1 MEYLY
6 ILKQVLVYVLT
17 AYWCYQTVIS
27 LCSLI
32 KLKDKPY
39 LTNKNHKFMAIVPA
53 HNEEMVVANLI
64 ESLKN
69 QTYDKNLY
77 DIYVIADNC
86 TDNTA
91 EVARKAGAIVF
102 ERFDPAHKT
111 KGYAL
116 QWFLKQKIE
125 ENADYVECDFIW
137 EFPNKIR
144 VDKQYP
150 YKNKKEML
158 SFVRVVAWNKLI
170 KRQLITDN
178 NLEFPKGLRYED
190 VEFTY
195 KLIPFVNKF
204 AYVDKP
210 FIHYVQREGS
220 IANVQN
226 ERTAEI
232 FTVLDNVIEF
242 YKKNN
247 IYEKYRD
254 ELEYNYARYL
264 LCSSLKRMCKI
275 KDKSIREKLLTEN
288 WERLNSNFPNW
299 KKNVILKTVNIGK
312 NKYMRTVNKSTYK
325 IYSKILEII

>member
-1 MEYLY
+1 MP
-6 ILKQVLVYVLT
+6 KVSV
-17 AYWCYQTVIS
+17 
-27 LCSLI
+27 
-32 KLKDKPY
+32 
-39 LTNKNHKFMAIVPA
+39 IVPIYNVEKYLEKCINSLLSQTLEDIQIILVNDGSKDNSGNIA
-53 HNEEMVVANLI
+53 KEYEKNNKDRVIYVEKENGGLSDARNYGLKYATGDFIAFLDSDDYIEKNAYEEMYN
-64 ESLKN
+64 
-69 QTYDKNLY
+69 
-77 DIYVIADNC
+77 
-86 TDNTA
+86 
-91 EVARKAGAIVF
+91 KA
-102 ERFDPAHKT
+102 
-111 KGYAL
+111 
-116 QWFLKQKIE
+116 IE

-170 KRQLITDN
+170 KRQLIIDN

-195 KLIPFVNKF
+195 KLIPFINKF
-204 AYVDKP
+204 ANVDKP

-275 KDKSIREKLLTEN
+275 KDKTIREKLLTES
-288 WERLNSNFPNW
+288 WERLNLNFPNW
-299 KKNVILKTVNIGK
+299 KENVILKTVNIGK

>member
-1 MEYLY
+1 MIE
-6 ILKQVLVYVLT
+6 VSV
-17 AYWCYQTVIS
+17 
-27 LCSLI
+27 
-32 KLKDKPY
+32 
-39 LTNKNHKFMAIVPA
+39 IVPIYNVEKYLEKCINSLLSQTLEDIQIILVNDGSKDNSGNIA
-53 HNEEMVVANLI
+53 KEYEKNNKDRVIYVEKENGGLSDARNYGLKYATGDFIAFLDSDDYIEKNAYEEMYN
-64 ESLKN
+64 
-69 QTYDKNLY
+69 
-77 DIYVIADNC
+77 
-86 TDNTA
+86 
-91 EVARKAGAIVF
+91 KA
-102 ERFDPAHKT
+102 
-111 KGYAL
+111 
-116 QWFLKQKIE
+116 IE

-195 KLIPFVNKF
+195 KLIPFINKF

-232 FTVLDNVIEF
+232 FTVLNNVIEF

-247 IYEKYRD
+247 IYEEYRN

-275 KDKSIREKLLTEN
+275 KDKTIREKLLTES

-299 KKNVILKTVNIGK
+299 KENVILKTVNIGK

>member
-1 MEYLY
+1 MPKVSVIVPIYNVEKYLEKCINSLLSQTLEDIQIILVNDGSKDNSGNIAREYE
-6 ILKQVLVYVLT
+6 KN
-17 AYWCYQTVIS
+17 
-27 LCSLI
+27 
-32 KLKDKPY
+32 
-39 LTNKNHKFMAIVPA
+39 NKNRIIYVEKENGGLSDARNYGLKYATGDFIAFLDSDDYIEKNA
-53 HNEEMVVANLI
+53 YEEMYN
-64 ESLKN
+64 
-69 QTYDKNLY
+69 
-77 DIYVIADNC
+77 
-86 TDNTA
+86 
-91 EVARKAGAIVF
+91 KA
-102 ERFDPAHKT
+102 
-111 KGYAL
+111 
-116 QWFLKQKIE
+116 IE

-170 KRQLITDN
+170 KSQLITDN

-247 IYEKYRD
+247 IYEEYRD

-275 KDKSIREKLLTEN
+275 KDKTIREKLLTES
-288 WERLNSNFPNW
+288 WERLNLNFPNW
-299 KKNVILKTVNIGK
+299 KENVILKTVNIGK

>member
-1 MEYLY
+1 MP
-6 ILKQVLVYVLT
+6 KVSV
-17 AYWCYQTVIS
+17 
-27 LCSLI
+27 
-32 KLKDKPY
+32 
-39 LTNKNHKFMAIVPA
+39 IVPIYNVEKYLEKCINSLLSQTLEDIQIILVNDGSKDNSGNIA
-53 HNEEMVVANLI
+53 KEYEKNNKDRVIYVEKENGGLSDARNYGLKYATGDFIAFLDSDDYIEKNAYEEMYN
-64 ESLKN
+64 
-69 QTYDKNLY
+69 
-77 DIYVIADNC
+77 
-86 TDNTA
+86 
-91 EVARKAGAIVF
+91 KA
-102 ERFDPAHKT
+102 
-111 KGYAL
+111 
-116 QWFLKQKIE
+116 IE

-195 KLIPFVNKF
+195 KLIPFINKF

-210 FIHYVQREGS
+210 FIHYVQREGT
-220 IANVQN
+220 IANVKN

-275 KDKSIREKLLTEN
+275 KDKTIREKLLTES
-288 WERLNSNFPNW
+288 WKRLNSNFPNW
-299 KKNVILKTVNIGK
+299 KENVILKTVNIGK

>member
-1 MEYLY
+1 MPKVSVIVPIYNVEKYLEKCINSLLSQTLEDIQIILVNDGSKDNSGNIAKEYE
-6 ILKQVLVYVLT
+6 KN
-17 AYWCYQTVIS
+17 
-27 LCSLI
+27 
-32 KLKDKPY
+32 
-39 LTNKNHKFMAIVPA
+39 NKNRIIYVEKENGGLSDARNYGLKYATGDFIAFLDSDDYIEKNA
-53 HNEEMVVANLI
+53 YEEMYN
-64 ESLKN
+64 
-69 QTYDKNLY
+69 
-77 DIYVIADNC
+77 
-86 TDNTA
+86 
-91 EVARKAGAIVF
+91 KA
-102 ERFDPAHKT
+102 
-111 KGYAL
+111 
-116 QWFLKQKIE
+116 IE

-170 KRQLITDN
+170 KRQLIIDN

-195 KLIPFVNKF
+195 KLIPFINKF
-204 AYVDKP
+204 ANVDKP

-247 IYEKYRD
+247 IYEEYRD

-275 KDKSIREKLLTEN
+275 KDKTIREKLLTAS
-288 WERLNSNFPNW
+288 WERLNLNFPNW
-299 KKNVILKTVNIGK
+299 KENVILKTVNIGK

>member
-1 MEYLY
+1 MP
-6 ILKQVLVYVLT
+6 KVSV
-17 AYWCYQTVIS
+17 
-27 LCSLI
+27 
-32 KLKDKPY
+32 
-39 LTNKNHKFMAIVPA
+39 IVPIYNVEKYLEKCINSLLSQTLEDIQIILVNDGSKDNSGNIA
-53 HNEEMVVANLI
+53 KEYEKNNKDRVIYVEKENGGLSDARNYGLKYATGDFIAFLDSDDYIEKNAYEEMYN
-64 ESLKN
+64 
-69 QTYDKNLY
+69 
-77 DIYVIADNC
+77 
-86 TDNTA
+86 
-91 EVARKAGAIVF
+91 KA
-102 ERFDPAHKT
+102 
-111 KGYAL
+111 
-116 QWFLKQKIE
+116 IE
-125 ENADYVECDFIW
+125 ENSDYVECDFIW

-247 IYEKYRD
+247 IYEEYRN

-275 KDKSIREKLLTEN
+275 KDKTIREKLLTDS

-299 KKNVILKTVNIGK
+299 KENVILKTVNIGK

>member
-1 MEYLY
+1 MP
-6 ILKQVLVYVLT
+6 KVSV
-17 AYWCYQTVIS
+17 
-27 LCSLI
+27 
-32 KLKDKPY
+32 
-39 LTNKNHKFMAIVPA
+39 IVPIYNVEKYLEKCINSLLSQTLEDIQIILVNDGSKDNSGNIA
-53 HNEEMVVANLI
+53 KEYEKNNKDRVIYVEKENGGLSDARNYGIKYATGDFIAFLDSDDYIEKNAYEEMYN
-64 ESLKN
+64 
-69 QTYDKNLY
+69 
-77 DIYVIADNC
+77 
-86 TDNTA
+86 
-91 EVARKAGAIVF
+91 KA
-102 ERFDPAHKT
+102 
-111 KGYAL
+111 
-116 QWFLKQKIE
+116 IE
-125 ENADYVECDFIW
+125 ENADYIECDFIW

-190 VEFTY
+190 IEFTY

-204 AYVDKP
+204 VYVDKP

-275 KDKSIREKLLTEN
+275 KDKTIREKLLTES
-288 WERLNSNFPNW
+288 WKRLNSNFPNW
-299 KKNVILKTVNIGK
+299 KENVILKTVNIGK